1 MGALR
6 RAINIIKA
14 PIMAA
19 GKAYNDVA
27 QRAPMYTGVVTTVVK
42 TSAADLFA
50 QKVVEGR
57 DEVDWRRH
65 SMFLM
70 FGFGYLGCWQYY
82 LYNNLFVRWC
92 RPITDVFGHMGSAPV
107 KVFIDQCIH
116 HPLLYFPCFYSL
128 KGLVEGRPLAESM
141 ADYKEHMWENLKA
154 LWMIWVP
161 AQMVNFTVVPL
172 HLRIPFV
179 AGVSFAWTVVI
190 SVMRGAM
197 DKTPPKPEEVVAQAA
212 QAAQSVTA
220 ASTSVSVGRTGSQ
233 GISLQPL
240 LNSATASADCPED
253 MKPGAQGPVGLQ
265 QLVAPAEQESA
276 SGRMLLR

>member
-1 MGALR
+1 MPAIRGALQLLKLPFVKVGT
-6 RAINIIKA
+6 AYNNVAVKA
-14 PIMAA
+14 PML
-19 GKAYNDVA
+19 
-27 QRAPMYTGVVTTVVK
+27 TGVVTTVVK

-65 SMFLM
+65 SMFVM

-92 RPITDVFGHMGSAPV
+92 APITRAFGHAGSAPV

-128 KGLVEGRPLAESM
+128 KGMVEGRPLEESF
-141 ADYKEHMWENLKA
+141 ADYKEHLWDNCKA

-197 DKTPPKPEEVVAQAA
+197 DKHPPTKEEAAAPSMVSQAA
-212 QAAQSVTA
+212 AAA
-220 ASTSVSVGRTGSQ
+220 ASAASGVARTSVG
-233 GISLQPL
+233 SLQPL
-240 LNSATASADCPED
+240 LNTATASADSGSLED
-253 MKPGAQGPVGLQ
+253 GSSSGPVGLQ
-265 QLVAPAEQESA
+265 QLVAGNEQVDSA
-276 SGRMLLR
+276 SAPMLLR

>member
-1 MGALR
+1 MPAIG
-6 RAINIIKA
+6 RAIQLLKLPFVKVGTAYNNVAVKA
-14 PIMAA
+14 PML
-19 GKAYNDVA
+19 
-27 QRAPMYTGVVTTVVK
+27 TGVVTTVVK

-65 SMFLM
+65 GMFVM

-92 RPITDVFGHMGSAPV
+92 APITRAVGHMGSAPV

-128 KGLVEGRPLAESM
+128 KGLVEGKPLEESF
-141 ADYKEHMWENLKA
+141 ADYKEHLWDNCKA

-197 DKTPPKPEEVVAQAA
+197 DKAPPSKEEAAAPSMVSQAA
-212 QAAQSVTA
+212 AAA
-220 ASTSVSVGRTGSQ
+220 ASAASGVARTSP
-233 GISLQPL
+233 ISLQPL
-240 LNSATASADCPED
+240 LNTATASADSGSLED
-253 MKPGAQGPVGLQ
+253 AASAGPVGLQ
-265 QLVAPAEQESA
+265 QLVAGNEQADSA
-276 SGRMLLR
+276 SAPMLLR